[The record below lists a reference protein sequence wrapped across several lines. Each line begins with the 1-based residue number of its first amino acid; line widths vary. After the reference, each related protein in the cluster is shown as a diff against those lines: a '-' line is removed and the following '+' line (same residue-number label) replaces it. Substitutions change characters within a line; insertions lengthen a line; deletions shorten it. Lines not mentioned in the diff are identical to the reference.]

1 MHPFFFLKYIA
12 GWTGEVPA
20 WSHKPENGGSNP
32 SPATRL
38 LFLSICTM
46 VTFFGALAD
55 LICTYVDLLDEEEKR
70 LAEQN
75 RVKKEKE
82 RYEKECK
89 YEEIWN
95 QATKESHENPDEWKI
110 LPYGWSPFGIFI

>member
-1 MHPFFFLKYIA
+1 MKYIA

-38 LFLSICTM
+38 LFLAICIM
-46 VTFFGALAD
+46 ATFFGVLAD

-70 LAEQN
+70 LAEQDKI
-75 RVKKEKE
+75 RREKE

-89 YEEIWN
+89 YEEIWK
-95 QATKESHENPDEWKI
+95 QATKESHENPDDWSI
-110 LPYGWSPFGIFI
+110 LPYRWSPFGIFI